1 MPRKQQRG
9 AGFLDF
15 MNSDP
20 KKKIETNTKKIEELK
35 KDSDTKCDAIKK
47 ANDEKIKSLTDEN
60 AKLQAQVDAKAN
72 VKPDESIVSRF
83 SNLFSFGKSAS
94 EPEAKA
100 SEAKASEA
108 KASEAKPD
116 DVKLEKQFNSDV
128 GGPVKPDV
136 GGPDKPD
143 VGGPDKPVGNRFIG
157 GRKSKKQNRKAAI
170 ASKSKRR
177 KSNKK

>member
-1 MPRKQQRG
+1 MPRKQQHG

-108 KASEAKPD
+108 KPD

-128 GGPVKPDV
+128 GGPVKS
-136 GGPDKPD
+136 D

>member
-20 KKKIETNTKKIEELK
+20 KKKIETNTKKIEELE

-72 VKPDESIVSRF
+72 EKPSESIASRF

-94 EPEAKA
+94 EAKA
-100 SEAKASEA
+100 SEAKASET
-108 KASEAKPD
+108 KASETKPD
-116 DVKLEKQFNSDV
+116 DVKLKEQFKPGVDV
-128 GGPVKPDV
+128 PVKPV
-136 GGPDKPD
+136 MEEP
-143 VGGPDKPVGNRFIG
+143 VKPVGGRHFG
-157 GRKSKKQNRKAAI
+157 GRKSKKQNRKSVV

>member
-20 KKKIETNTKKIEELK
+20 KKKIETNTKKIEELE
-35 KDSDTKCDAIKK
+35 KDSETKCDAIKK

-72 VKPDESIVSRF
+72 EKPTESIASRF

-94 EPEAKA
+94 EAEAKA
-100 SEAKASEA
+100 SETKASEV
-108 KASEAKPD
+108 KPD
-116 DVKLEKQFNSDV
+116 DVKLEKQVKPDED
-128 GGPVKPDV
+128 GPVKPV
-136 GGPDKPD
+136 MEEPG
-143 VGGPDKPVGNRFIG
+143 KPVGGRLFG
-157 GRKSKKQNRKAAI
+157 GRKSKKQNRKSAVTAG
-170 ASKSKRR
+170 KSKRR

>member
-1 MPRKQQRG
+1 MPRKQQGG

-20 KKKIETNTKKIEELK
+20 KKKIETNTKKIEELE

-72 VKPDESIVSRF
+72 EKPSESITSRF

-100 SEAKASEA
+100 SET
-108 KASEAKPD
+108 KPD
-116 DVKLEKQFNSDV
+116 DVKLKEQFKPGVD
-128 GGPVKPDV
+128 GPVKPV
-136 GGPDKPD
+136 MEEP
-143 VGGPDKPVGNRFIG
+143 VKPVGGRHFG
-157 GRKSKKQNRKAAI
+157 GRKSKKQNRKSVV

>member
-9 AGFLDF
+9 AGILDF

-20 KKKIETNTKKIEELK
+20 KKKIETNAQKIKELE
-35 KDSDTKCDAIKK
+35 KDSETKCDAIKK

-60 AKLQAQVDAKAN
+60 AKLQAQVVAKAN
-72 VKPDESIVSRF
+72 EKPAESIVSRF

-94 EPEAKA
+94 EPEAKPDI
-100 SEAKASEA
+100 KDTV
-108 KASEAKPD
+108 KHD
-116 DVKLEKQFNSDV
+116 DVKLEEQ
-128 GGPVKPDV
+128 VKPDV
-136 GGPDKPD
+136 GG
-143 VGGPDKPVGNRFIG
+143 PVGNRFIG
-157 GRKSKKQNRKAAI
+157 GRKSKKHNRKSVV

>member
-1 MPRKQQRG
+1 MPRKQQHG

-60 AKLQAQVDAKAN
+60 AKLQDQVDAKAN
-72 VKPDESIVSRF
+72 EKPSESIASRL
-83 SNLFSFGKSAS
+83 SGLFSFGKSAS
-94 EPEAKA
+94 DAVVKAPEAEVKA
-100 SEAKASEA
+100 EVKPVIKETV
-108 KASEAKPD
+108 KPD
-116 DVKLEKQFNSDV
+116 DVKLNEQSNPDDV
-128 GGPVKPDV
+128 GQKP
-136 GGPDKPD
+136 
-143 VGGPDKPVGNRFIG
+143 GNRLFG
-157 GRKSKKQNRKAAI
+157 GRKSKKQNRKSAVAA
-170 ASKSKRR
+170 AAGKSKRR

>member
-1 MPRKQQRG
+1 MPRKQQHG
-9 AGFLDF
+9 AGLFDF

-20 KKKIETNTKKIEELK
+20 KKKIETNTKKIKELE
-35 KDSDTKCDAIKK
+35 KDSETKCEAIKK

-72 VKPDESIVSRF
+72 EKPTESIASRF
-83 SNLFSFGKSAS
+83 SNWFSFDKSAS

-100 SEAKASEA
+100 PDTED
-108 KASEAKPD
+108 KPSTNVD
-116 DVKLEKQFNSDV
+116 DQSSTDVEVKPDV
-128 GGPVKPDV
+128 GGPVKPIV
-136 GGPDKPD
+136 GGP
-143 VGGPDKPVGNRFIG
+143 GKPVGNRLFG

>member
-1 MPRKQQRG
+1 MPQKQQHG

-20 KKKIETNTKKIEELK
+20 KKKIETNTKKIEELE
-35 KDSDTKCDAIKK
+35 KDSETKCDAIKK

-60 AKLQAQVDAKAN
+60 AKLQAQVDAKYN
-72 VKPDESIVSRF
+72 EKPTESITSRF

-94 EPEAKA
+94 DAEAKA
-100 SEAKASEA
+100 SDAEVKSVDAEVKAPEG
-108 KASEAKPD
+108 
-116 DVKLEKQFNSDV
+116 DVNPVV
-128 GGPVKPDV
+128 GK
-136 GGPDKPD
+136 
-143 VGGPDKPVGNRFIG
+143 RFFG
-157 GRKSKKQNRKAAI
+157 GRKSKKQNRKAA

>member
-9 AGFLDF
+9 AGLFDF

-20 KKKIETNTKKIEELK
+20 KKKIETNTKKIEELE
-35 KDSDTKCDAIKK
+35 KDSETKCEAIKK

-72 VKPDESIVSRF
+72 EKPTESIASRF

-94 EPEAKA
+94 EAKA
-100 SEAKASEA
+100 PED
-108 KASEAKPD
+108 KPST
-116 DVKLEKQFNSDV
+116 DVEDQSSTDV
-128 GGPVKPDV
+128 EVKPV
-136 GGPDKPD
+136 
-143 VGGPDKPVGNRFIG
+143 VGNRLFG
-157 GRKSKKQNRKAAI
+157 GRKSKKQNRKSVVAG
-170 ASKSKRR
+170 KSKRR

>member
-1 MPRKQQRG
+1 MPRNQQRG
-9 AGFLDF
+9 AGILDF

-20 KKKIETNTKKIEELK
+20 KKKIETNTKKIEELE
-35 KDSDTKCDAIKK
+35 KDSHTKCDAIKK

-72 VKPDESIVSRF
+72 EKPTESIASRF
-83 SNLFSFGKSAS
+83 TNLFSFGKSAS

-100 SEAKASEA
+100 PEAEVKPVIKETV
-108 KASEAKPD
+108 KPD
-116 DVKLEKQFNSDV
+116 DVKLNEQSNPDDV
-128 GGPVKPDV
+128 GQKP
-136 GGPDKPD
+136 
-143 VGGPDKPVGNRFIG
+143 GNRLFG

>member
-1 MPRKQQRG
+1 MPRKQQHG

-60 AKLQAQVDAKAN
+60 AKLQAQVVAKAN
-72 VKPDESIVSRF
+72 ENPDESIVSRF

-94 EPEAKA
+94 EP
-100 SEAKASEA
+100 EA

-136 GGPDKPD
+136 GGPVKPDVGGPVKPDD
-143 VGGPDKPVGNRFIG
+143 VGGPDKPVGGRHFG

>member
-1 MPRKQQRG
+1 MPRKQQHG

-72 VKPDESIVSRF
+72 EKPAESIASRF

-108 KASEAKPD
+108 KPD
-116 DVKLEKQFNSDV
+116 DVKLEKQFNS
-128 GGPVKPDV
+128 DV

>member
-20 KKKIETNTKKIEELK
+20 KKKIETNTKKIEELE
-35 KDSDTKCDAIKK
+35 KDSETKCDAINK

-72 VKPDESIVSRF
+72 EKPSESIASRF

-94 EPEAKA
+94 EAEAKA
-100 SEAKASEA
+100 PEAEVKPVIKETV
-108 KASEAKPD
+108 KPD
-116 DVKLEKQFNSDV
+116 DVKLNEQSNPDDV
-128 GGPVKPDV
+128 GQKP
-136 GGPDKPD
+136 
-143 VGGPDKPVGNRFIG
+143 GNRLFG
-157 GRKSKKQNRKAAI
+157 GRKSKKQNRKSAVTAG
-170 ASKSKRR
+170 KSKRR

>member
-1 MPRKQQRG
+1 MPRKQQHG

-72 VKPDESIVSRF
+72 VNPAESIVSRF

-108 KASEAKPD
+108 KPD
-116 DVKLEKQFNSDV
+116 DVKLEKQFNS
-128 GGPVKPDV
+128 
-136 GGPDKPD
+136 D

>member
-1 MPRKQQRG
+1 MPRKQQHG

-20 KKKIETNTKKIEELK
+20 KKKIETNTKKIEELE
-35 KDSDTKCDAIKK
+35 KDSHTKCDAIKK

-72 VKPDESIVSRF
+72 EKPTESIASRF
-83 SNLFSFGKSAS
+83 TNLFSFGKSAS

-100 SEAKASEA
+100 PEAEV
-108 KASEAKPD
+108 KP
-116 DVKLEKQFNSDV
+116 VIKET
-128 GGPVKPDV
+128 VKPD
-136 GGPDKPD
+136 D

>member
-9 AGFLDF
+9 AGLFDF

-20 KKKIETNTKKIEELK
+20 KKKIETNTKKIEELE
-35 KDSDTKCDAIKK
+35 KDSETKCEAIKK
-47 ANDEKIKSLTDEN
+47 ANDEKIKSLTNEN

-72 VKPDESIVSRF
+72 EKPSESIASRF

-100 SEAKASEA
+100 SEV
-108 KASEAKPD
+108 KPD
-116 DVKLEKQFNSDV
+116 DVKLEKQV
-128 GGPVKPDV
+128 KPVIKETVKPDDV
-136 GGPDKPD
+136 KLNEQSNPDD
-143 VGGPDKPVGNRFIG
+143 VGQKPGNRLFG